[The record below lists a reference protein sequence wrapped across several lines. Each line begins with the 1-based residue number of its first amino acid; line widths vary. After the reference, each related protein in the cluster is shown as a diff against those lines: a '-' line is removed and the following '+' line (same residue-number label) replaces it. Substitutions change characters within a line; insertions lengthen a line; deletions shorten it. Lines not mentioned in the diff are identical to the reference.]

1 MDIDPRDAVWAET
14 HDLLYNARYT
24 AGIEQALL
32 ARWTWLDS
40 ITKIAVAISSGGG
53 ALAGLVFWKN
63 SDYTFLWPVFT
74 SGSAL
79 LAIVSRQLSV
89 AEKINRHATA
99 ATSLTLLAV
108 NIEKYAPTYKKSST
122 YQSTLRNAEKERS
135 WTMIFAAGI
144 CRQNHHR
151 RRLHGPNKNAP
162 ESGALSLLASVET
175 GYFRPAAARR
185 MAALSV
191 RSHENSGSSRPKW
204 P

>member
-1 MDIDPRDAVWAET
+1 MDIDPRDAVWDET
-14 HDLLYNARYT
+14 HDLLYNTRYT

-74 SGSAL
+74 SASAL

-108 NIEKYAPTYKKSST
+108 NIESLIVRMKVNAVFSITEFEKKLLGLRDKYGSEYSKLQHDLLLT
-122 YQSTLRNAEKERS
+122 EKIRTNVQEKLNIAINTS
-135 WTMIFAAGI
+135 Q
-144 CRQNHHR
+144 C
-151 RRLHGPNKNAP
+151 
-162 ESGALSLLASVET
+162 
-175 GYFRPAAARR
+175 
-185 MAALSV
+185 
-191 RSHENSGSSRPKW
+191 
-204 P
+204 